1 MRLEDEIK
9 TDKFQSETHKAQLN
23 ILFSATWLRNRI
35 SASLKPHGITQEQFN
50 VLRIIRGHKQ
60 EAGMLAKDIAARMLE
75 RNSNTTR
82 IIDRLE
88 LKKLVQR
95 LVSEK
100 DRRERPV
107 VLTKAGAKL
116 LANIDAGWQANNPHT
131 APWTTEEAQ
140 LVNKL
145 LDKMRDDF

>member
-9 TDKFQSETHKAQLN
+9 TAKFQSETHKAQLN
-23 ILFSATWLRNRI
+23 ILFSATWLRARI
-35 SASLKPHGITQEQFN
+35 SASLKSFGITHEQFN

-60 EAGMLAKDIAARMLE
+60 KTGILAKDIASRMLE

-107 VLTKAGAKL
+107 VLTDAGTHL
-116 LANIDAGWQANNPHT
+116 LAQIDAHWQTHNPHT
-131 APWTTEEAQ
+131 APWTEEEAR
-140 LVNKL
+140 LFNEL
-145 LDKMRDDF
+145 LDKMRSDF